1 MNNPKVKYDA
11 QVDILDIQFSD
22 TPVEESREI
31 EPGVIVDYDALGNV
45 VGVEIL
51 DASERV
57 SRTTEP
63 A

>member
-1 MNNPKVKYDA
+1 MNNPKLKYDP

-22 TPVEESREI
+22 VPVEESREI
-31 EPGVIVDYDALGNV
+31 ETGVIVDYDAHGSV
-45 VGVEIL
+45 VSVEIL

-57 SRTTEP
+57 NRTTEP